1 MRRKRTWGV
10 FLAAILIPFALFG
23 PAQATPLA
31 VGEAITFAD
40 IHGRGTAPTYYIG
53 GPYKATVNGASFATF
68 CVELDETLT
77 FGTAYTIGGMG
88 PVTVA
93 SGKTLSPEVKFL
105 YYNYRT
111 GNLDDLFPAFSYNDA
126 RDERTLQGA
135 IWKWMGWTVPA
146 GQLGYFDDVLYA
158 SLTGDAL
165 KGLGSD
171 IDNVV
176 ILNIIDSK
184 RNNRQDVLAMV
195 PEPATFLLL
204 GLGLFGLSTLG
215 RRKIRK

>member
-1 MRRKRTWGV
+1 MRRKLTWGV
-10 FLAAILIPFALFG
+10 FLAAILIPFALFV

-31 VGEAITFAD
+31 VGDGITFAD
-40 IHGRGTAPTYYIG
+40 IYGRSSGYLG
-53 GPYKATVNGASFATF
+53 GPYKASANGASFATF

-77 FGTAYTIGGMG
+77 FGTAYTIGGIG
-88 PVTVA
+88 LVTVT
-93 SGKTLSPEVKFL
+93 SGKPLSPEVKYL

-111 GNLDDLFPAFSYNDA
+111 GNLDDLFPSFSYNDA
-126 RDERTLQGA
+126 QDERTLQGA
-135 IWKWMGWTVPA
+135 IWKWMGWGVPA
-146 GQLGYFDDVLYA
+146 GQLGYFDNVLYA

-176 ILNIIDSK
+176 ILNIIDSN

-215 RRKIRK
+215 RRKIRR